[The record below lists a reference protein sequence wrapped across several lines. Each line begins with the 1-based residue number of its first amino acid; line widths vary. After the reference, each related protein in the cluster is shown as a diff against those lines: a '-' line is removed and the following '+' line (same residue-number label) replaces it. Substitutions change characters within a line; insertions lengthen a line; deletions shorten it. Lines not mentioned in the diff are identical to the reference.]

1 MYWND
6 LVRSGTMALFS
17 NKNKMLLAEI
27 CWSKLLADLLKDR
40 KKIVVLN
47 GQVLNCA
54 DIIAGVCE
62 GSSLGYSLF
71 WVTSVI

>member
-6 LVRSGTMALFS
+6 LVRPGTMVLFS

-54 DIIAGVCE
+54 DIIAGVPE
-62 GSSLGYSLF
+62 GSSLGYSLLR
-71 WVTSVI
+71 VTLMI